1 MKLAKALKSKNQLAG
16 ELTKLKELIGTQNV
30 RTTKQKFDYDN
41 RELFAQAKLKID
53 EMVKVKTA
61 IAIANGEIYA
71 RIFRLAELKG
81 LVTTFKALETRSGIH
96 REPMGYNTFEDVE
109 YAAQFSKVETDRIIS
124 ELTQE
129 IQDLQDSLDEFNY
142 TRSLD
147 L

>member
-16 ELTKLKELIGTQNV
+16 ELTKLKELIAAQNV

-41 RELFAQAKLKID
+41 RELLAQVKLKID
-53 EMVKVKTA
+53 EIVKLKAA

-71 RIFRLAELKG
+71 QIFRLAELKG
-81 LVTTFKALETRSGIH
+81 VLTIFKALETRSGSH
-96 REPMGYNTFEDVE
+96 REAIGFNAVEDVE
-109 YAAQFSKVETDRIIS
+109 YISQFSKVEADRIVA

-129 IQDLQDSLDEFNY
+129 IQALQDSLDEFNY